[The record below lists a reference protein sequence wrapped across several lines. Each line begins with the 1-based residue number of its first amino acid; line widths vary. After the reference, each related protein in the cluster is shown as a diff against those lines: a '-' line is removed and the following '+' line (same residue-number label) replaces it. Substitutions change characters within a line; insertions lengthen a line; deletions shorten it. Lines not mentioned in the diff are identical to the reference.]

1 VKTLRDLAVVRSAV
15 APVTLRPDTRKTI
28 SDELADTAAE
38 AAQRADAGDSQGD
51 IMTVGFSA
59 FDTWYPIDSFW
70 EGRFLE
76 RTAPGS
82 FAKTIAERAD
92 QIKVLFNH
100 GMEMLTGDMILGAI
114 SLLEERANGPYAEV
128 PLLDG
133 VPPLIVSGLRAGVYG
148 SSFMFEVLRDD
159 WNLEPQRSD
168 YNPDGIPERTIREV
182 RLLEFGPVTWPA
194 NPAATAG
201 LRSDT
206 DRYAERLRDRA
217 PERFEA
223 LAARFTD
230 FRAQHGLRTPETG
243 AARQGT
249 PDEGAANMTDAPD
262 TAPAD
267 VHPDGLSP
275 DHRAAQLRG
284 LKLMELTR

>member
-1 VKTLRDLAVVRSAV
+1 MLRDLAVVRSAV
-15 APVTLRPDTRKTI
+15 APVKLRPDMRQTI
-28 SDELADTAAE
+28 SDDLADTAAVAA
-38 AAQRADAGDSQGD
+38 AAQRADAGDVGD
-51 IMTVGFSA
+51 IMTVEFSA

-82 FAKTIAERAD
+82 FARTIAHRAD

-114 SLLEERANGPYAEV
+114 SLLEERADGPYAEV
-128 PLLDG
+128 PLLEG
-133 VPPLIVSGLRAGVYG
+133 VPPLIVSGLRANVYG
-148 SSFMFEVLRDD
+148 SSFMFEVLDD
-159 WNLEPQRSD
+159 KWDLEPRRSD

-230 FRAQHGLRTPETG
+230 FRAQHGLRTPEAEPARTG
-243 AARQGT
+243 TSDNGLAT
-249 PDEGAANMTDAPD
+249 PTNGPEP
-262 TAPAD
+262 APAD
-267 VHPDGLSP
+267 IHPDGLSP
-275 DHRAAQLRG
+275 DNRAAQLRG

>member
-1 VKTLRDLAVVRSAV
+1 MKTMLRDLAVVRSAV
-15 APVTLRPDTRKTI
+15 APVTLRPDMRKAI
-28 SDELADTAAE
+28 SDDLADTAAE
-38 AAQRADAGDSQGD
+38 AAQRANPTGGPDV
-51 IMTVGFSA
+51 MTVEFSA
-59 FDTWYPIDSFW
+59 FDTWYPIDSYW

-82 FAKTIAERAD
+82 FAKTISERSG
-92 QIKVLFNH
+92 QVKVLFNH
-100 GMEMLTGDMILGAI
+100 GMEASTGDMILGAI
-114 SLLEERANGPYAEV
+114 SLLEERAGGPYAEV

-133 VPPLIVSGLRAGVYG
+133 VPELIVSGLRAGVYG
-148 SSFMFEVLRDD
+148 SSFMFEVVRDE
-159 WNLEPQRSD
+159 WNETPTRSEF
-168 YNPDGIPERTIREV
+168 NPEGVPERTIREV

-194 NPAATAG
+194 NPAASAG

-243 AARQGT
+243 AARMGT
-249 PDEGAANMTDAPD
+249 PANGAASTTDAPD
-262 TAPAD
+262 TAEAAA
-267 VHPDGLSP
+267 HPDGLSP
-275 DHRAAQLRG
+275 DTRAAQLRG
-284 LKLMELTR
+284 LQLMELE